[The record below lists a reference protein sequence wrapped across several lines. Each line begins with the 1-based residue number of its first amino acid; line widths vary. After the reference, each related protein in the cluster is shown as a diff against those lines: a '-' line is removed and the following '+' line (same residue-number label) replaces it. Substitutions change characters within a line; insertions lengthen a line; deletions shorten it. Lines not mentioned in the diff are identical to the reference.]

1 MAASR
6 ATNYGN
12 GPTVRRRRLLTGIA
26 VAGLWS
32 LLMGTAGAQE
42 AAESP
47 FEVAIRVLRHEK
59 SAAEEYGYVL
69 ATIGKADTAKYVR
82 GILLYANAKAD
93 FDGLIEEL
101 KFDLINGQDPATS
114 SKFAR
119 MLGAAAAKRIAF
131 TDYVTKD
138 VVGGITGARP
148 GLPDV
153 LTVVPD
159 LVKAITEAGLSIW
172 EAYHDATKERRDA
185 IIDELGHM
193 EWRSFADLAK
203 T

>member
-1 MAASR
+1 MVASR
-6 ATNYGN
+6 ATGYCN

-26 VAGLWS
+26 VAGLWP
-32 LLMGTAGAQE
+32 LLIGTAGAQ
-42 AAESP
+42 
-47 FEVAIRVLRHEK
+47 
-59 SAAEEYGYVL
+59 EEYGYVL
-69 ATIGKADTAKYVR
+69 ATIGKADTAKYAR